1 MHLKSLTKL
10 EYMSTPIKHENQEV
24 MMFGTRDFFKIFEIM
39 WKIRLL
45 AGISDS

>member
-1 MHLKSLTKL
+1 VHLTKL

-24 MMFGTRDFFKIFEIM
+24 MMFGTRDYFKILFEIM
-39 WKIRLL
+39 WKIPLL